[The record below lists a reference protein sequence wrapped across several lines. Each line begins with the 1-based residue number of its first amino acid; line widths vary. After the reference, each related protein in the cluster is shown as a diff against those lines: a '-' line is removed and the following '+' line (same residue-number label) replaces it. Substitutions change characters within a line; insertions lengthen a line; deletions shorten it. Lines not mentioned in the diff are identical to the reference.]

1 MMNFKYATLFQ
12 VLIILCVFAGMSL
25 AHHTPEHRTID
36 EEPQEEQDTIP
47 EETIPAETQDS
58 ENVASRH
65 HAHQTSNQAQ
75 GIPVLIPYPVLRTT
89 PAYYHQPIQY
99 VPIFQEYPSA
109 RQGVGGGL
117 QANLGPLRYDQ
128 RFSKNLNNH
137 MTV

>member
-1 MMNFKYATLFQ
+1 
-12 VLIILCVFAGMSL
+12 MSL

-47 EETIPAETQDS
+47 DETIPAETQDS

-65 HAHQTSNQAQ
+65 HAHQASNQAQ
-75 GIPVLIPYPVLRTT
+75 GIPVLIPYPALRAT

-117 QANLGPLRYDQ
+117 QANLGPLRYEDN
-128 RFSKNLNNH
+128 FLKVVNH
-137 MTV
+137 RKAK